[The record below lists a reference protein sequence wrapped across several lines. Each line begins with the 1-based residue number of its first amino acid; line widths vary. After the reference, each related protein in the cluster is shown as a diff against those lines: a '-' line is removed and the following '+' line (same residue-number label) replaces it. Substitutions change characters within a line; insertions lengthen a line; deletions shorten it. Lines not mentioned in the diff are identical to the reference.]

1 MIILW
6 LLHVWIV
13 FIWGILIKIV
23 VYQFSVKFVYFY
35 YILMEKSAETAMVFY
50 KFAPSAA
57 AATPLNQKQYKIG
70 VAYIVRNQNTNF
82 Q

>member
-1 MIILW
+1 
-6 LLHVWIV
+6 
-13 FIWGILIKIV
+13 
-23 VYQFSVKFVYFY
+23 
-35 YILMEKSAETAMVFY
+35 MEKSAETAMVFY

-57 AATPLNQKQYKIG
+57 AAKPLNQKQYKIG